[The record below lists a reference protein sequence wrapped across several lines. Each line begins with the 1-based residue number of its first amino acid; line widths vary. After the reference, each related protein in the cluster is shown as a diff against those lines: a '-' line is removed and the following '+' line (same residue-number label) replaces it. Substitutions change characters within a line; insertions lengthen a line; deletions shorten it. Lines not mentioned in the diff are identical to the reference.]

1 MNKSPYQILKK
12 PVITEKSVDARER
25 ARTLCFQVD
34 PHATKMEIREAVQSL
49 FKVKVDSVRT
59 AIFHGK
65 TRRRGRAVG
74 RRPDWKKAFVKLQP
88 GEKIPEVMEPV

>member
-1 MNKSPYQILKK
+1 MTKSPYQILKK

-34 PHATKMEIREAVQSL
+34 PRATKVEIREAVQTL

-65 TRRRGRAVG
+65 TRRRGRTVG

-88 GEKIPEVMEPV
+88 GEKIPEYMETA

>member
-1 MNKSPYQILKK
+1 MIKSPYQILKK

-34 PHATKMEIREAVQSL
+34 PHATKVEIREAVQTL

-59 AIFHGK
+59 AIYHGK
-65 TRRRGRAVG
+65 TRRRGRTVG

-88 GEKIPEVMEPV
+88 GEKIPEVMETA

>member
-1 MNKSPYQILKK
+1 MSKSPYQILKK

-34 PHATKMEIREAVQSL
+34 RRATKIEIREAVQTL

-65 TRRRGRAVG
+65 TRRRGRTEG

-88 GEKIPEVMEPV
+88 GEKIPEVMETV

>member
-1 MNKSPYQILKK
+1 MTKNPYQVLKK

-34 PHATKMEIREAVQSL
+34 RHATKVEIREAVQTL

-65 TRRRGRAVG
+65 TRRRGRTVG
-74 RRPDWKKAFVKLQP
+74 RRPDWKKAYVTLRE
-88 GEKIPEVMEPV
+88 GEKMIEYADNL